1 MEKVKKTIDI
11 LNKVKWLGLLF
22 GVFMC
27 LFIEPRL
34 GEIWAMGLGT
44 VAGVAFIYI
53 CNHEKNSVFIEH
65 VAMDLKGA
73 LQARGYEDA
82 VVEIKYLRAGLLIRI
97 YVIRAG
103 ENAIYCNGIIVQQ
116 IADSWYKEKV
126 WVTQLVDI
134 NERDEISDARD
145 TLDEELISD
154 LKRMRDD
161 ARGRKK

>member
-1 MEKVKKTIDI
+1 MEKVTKTIGI
-11 LNKVKWLGLLF
+11 LDKVKWLGLLF

-53 CNHEKNSVFIEH
+53 CNNEKKTVLSEH
-65 VAMDLKGA
+65 VAMDLKEA
-73 LQARGYEDA
+73 LQTGGYKDS
-82 VVEIKYLRAGLLIRI
+82 VIEIKHLRAGMLIRI
-97 YVIRAG
+97 YVVRAG
-103 ENAIYCNGIIVQQ
+103 DNAVYCNGIVVQQ
-116 IADSWYKEKV
+116 IERSWYKEKV
-126 WVTQLVDI
+126 WITQLVDI
-134 NERDEISDARD
+134 DDADAVKTARD

-154 LKRMRDD
+154 LKKMRDD